1 MTDTHMADDWGAK
14 RLAQRR
20 RRRWGIAGALVI
32 VAVAFPV
39 LVNLLGGAHLSE
51 LRGGATV
58 TPDGR
63 TLSTSALLTI
73 AFVAIVFAASWLG
86 WRDRDEVERELA
98 RRMYAAIGLSS
109 MALFPIVM
117 ITAPLLAIPYP
128 AMIAWLGSIA
138 IGGIVYGIARL
149 RG

>member
-1 MTDTHMADDWGAK
+1 MTGTPMAEDWGEKKVA
-14 RLAQRR
+14 RR
-20 RRRWGIAGALVI
+20 KRRRWAIAAVLVV
-32 VAVAFPV
+32 VAIAFPV
-39 LVNLLGGAHLSE
+39 LADLLGGAHLSE
-51 LRGGATV
+51 LRNGATV

-73 AFVAIVFAASWLG
+73 GFVAIVFGASWLS

-117 ITAPLLAIPYP
+117 ITAPLLGIPYP
-128 AMIAWLGSIA
+128 AMTAWLGSIA